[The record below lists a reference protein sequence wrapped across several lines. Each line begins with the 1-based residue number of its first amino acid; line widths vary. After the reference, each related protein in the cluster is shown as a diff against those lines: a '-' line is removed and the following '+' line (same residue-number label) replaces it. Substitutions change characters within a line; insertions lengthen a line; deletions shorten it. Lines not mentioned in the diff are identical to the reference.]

1 MGFEPLTSAVQSQIH
16 NVVVVRRRSRGLV
29 YYWCK
34 WVSAQHFIHLSLI
47 SAAVHLDKALG

>member
-1 MGFEPLTSAVQSQIH
+1 
-16 NVVVVRRRSRGLV
+16 V

-34 WVSAQHFIHLSLI
+34 WVSAQHFTHLSLI